1 MNRYH
6 VLISY
11 GKKTYGKEIMF
22 EFYAAA
28 RNAAEA
34 KKISVDALSESYV
47 GNDIR
52 VTSCLMIDRDI
63 ENEGNQR

>member
-11 GKKTYGKEIMF
+11 GKKTYGKEMF
-22 EFYAAA
+22 YEFYAAA
-28 RNAAEA
+28 RNKAQA
-34 KKISVDALSESYV
+34 KKISVDALAESYV
-47 GNDIR
+47 GNDIK

-63 ENEGNQR
+63 ENESNQR